1 MSFVNNLMDWLGGW
15 LGHLR
20 ADIGIDLGTAN
31 TLVYV
36 KGRGIVLREPS
47 VVAIDLGNDQVLAV
61 GEEAKNM
68 IGKTPSRVIAMRPLK
83 DGVIA
88 DWEKTEAMLRAFIT
102 KAKQDRGWM
111 QLPHRVV
118 IGIPSGITAVERK
131 AVKDAAIRTG
141 AEKQWLIDEPM
152 AAAIGCNLPIMEASG
167 NMIVDIGGGTTEVAV
182 ISLGG
187 VVVSN
192 SIRDAG
198 DALDRSII
206 DYARRR
212 FNLQIGER
220 TAERIKISIGAAHP
234 QSENLTTEMR
244 GMDQVTGLPKV
255 VEITTEDIREAMGE
269 KIDAILRCV
278 RYTLEECPP
287 ELAADIIDQGIVLAG
302 GGALLRDLDIL
313 IAKDTGIVTR
323 VADDPL
329 SAVVL
334 GTMKLLEDVDRY
346 KYMLG

>member
-1 MSFVNNLMDWLGGW
+1 MSAMDWISGW
-15 LGHLR
+15 FGHLS

-47 VVAIDLGNDQVLAV
+47 VVAIDITTDNVLAV
-61 GEEAKNM
+61 GEEAKSM
-68 IGKTPSRVIAMRPLK
+68 IGKTPSRVVAMRPLK

-88 DWEKTEAMLRAFIT
+88 DWEKTEAMLSAFIR
-102 KAKQDRGWM
+102 KSKQDRGWF

-131 AVKDAAIRTG
+131 AVRDAAIRTG
-141 AEKQWLIDEPM
+141 ARWEGLIDEPM
-152 AAAIGCNLPIMEASG
+152 AAAIGCAMPIEEAGG

-192 SIRDAG
+192 SIRVAG
-198 DALDRSII
+198 DELDRAII

-220 TAERIKISIGAAHP
+220 TAERIKITIGAAHP
-234 QSENLTTEMR
+234 QSENLNTEMR

-255 VEITTEDIREAMGE
+255 VEVTTEDIREAMSE
-269 KIDAILRCV
+269 KIDDILRCV

-302 GGALLRDLDIL
+302 GGALLRDIDIL
-313 IAKDTGIVTR
+313 ISRDTGIVTR
-323 VADDPL
+323 LASDPL

-334 GTMKLLEDVDRY
+334 GTVKVLEDLDRY
-346 KYMLG
+346 KYMLA

>member
-1 MSFVNNLMDWLGGW
+1 MAIWDWFSGW
-15 LGHLR
+15 LGHLS

-47 VVAIDLGNDQVLAV
+47 VVAIDLSTDLVLAV

-68 IGKTPSRVIAMRPLK
+68 IGKTPSRVVAMRPLK

-88 DWEKTEAMLRAFIT
+88 DWEKTEAMLSAFIH
-102 KAKQDRGWM
+102 KAKQDRGLF

-131 AVKDAAIRTG
+131 AVRDAAIRTG
-141 AEKQWLIDEPM
+141 ARWEGLIDEPM
-152 AAAIGCNLPIMEASG
+152 AAAIGCNLPIEEAGG

-192 SIRDAG
+192 SIRVAG
-198 DALDRSII
+198 DELDRSII

-220 TAERIKISIGAAHP
+220 TAERIKISIGAAHS
-234 QSENLTTEMR
+234 QSENLTAEMR

-255 VEITTEDIREAMGE
+255 VEVTTEDIRDAMSE
-269 KIDAILRCV
+269 KIDDILRCV

-313 IAKDTGIVTR
+313 IGRDTGIVTR
-323 VADDPL
+323 IADDPL

-334 GTMKLLEDVDRY
+334 GTMKVLEDLDRY
-346 KYMLG
+346 KYMLN

>member
-1 MSFVNNLMDWLGGW
+1 MGFLDWLSG
-15 LGHLR
+15 LYGHLR

-47 VVAIDLGNDQVLAV
+47 VVAIDMSTDDVLAV

-68 IGKTPSRVIAMRPLK
+68 IGKTPSRVVAMRPLK

-88 DWEKTEAMLRAFIT
+88 DWEKTEVMLRHFIA
-102 KAKQDRGWM
+102 KAKADRGFW

-131 AVKDAAIRTG
+131 AVRDAAIRTG
-141 AEKQWLIDEPM
+141 AHWEGLIDEPM
-152 AAAIGCNLPIMEASG
+152 AAAIGCNLPIEEAGG

-192 SIRDAG
+192 STRTAG
-198 DALDRSII
+198 DELDRAII

-234 QSENLTTEMR
+234 QSENLNTEMR

-255 VEITTEDIREAMGE
+255 VEVTTEDIREAMSE
-269 KIDAILRCV
+269 KIDEILRCV

-313 IAKDTGIVTR
+313 ISKDTGIVTR
-323 VADDPL
+323 VAEDPL

-334 GTMKLLEDVDRY
+334 GTMKVLEDLDRY
-346 KYMLG
+346 KYMLN

>member
-1 MSFVNNLMDWLGGW
+1 MGFYDWIFGMF
-15 LGHLR
+15 GHLS

-47 VVAIDLGNDQVLAV
+47 VVAIDLSTDQVLAV
-61 GEEAKNM
+61 GEEAKSM
-68 IGKTPSRVIAMRPLK
+68 IGKTPSRVIAMRPLR

-88 DWEKTEAMLRAFIT
+88 DWEKTEQMLRAFIE
-102 KAKQDRGWM
+102 KAKADFGM
-111 QLPHRVV
+111 FQLPHRVV

-131 AVKDAAIRTG
+131 AVRDAAIRTG
-141 AEKQWLIDEPM
+141 ARWEGLIDEPM
-152 AAAIGCNLPIMEASG
+152 AAAIGCNMPIDEPGG

-192 SIRDAG
+192 SIRTAG
-198 DALDRSII
+198 DALDKSII
-206 DYARRR
+206 VYARRR
-212 FNLQIGER
+212 FNMQIGER
-220 TAERIKISIGAAHP
+220 TAERIKISIGAAHA

-269 KIDAILRCV
+269 KIDEILRCV

-287 ELAADIIDQGIVLAG
+287 ELAADIIDKGIVLAG

-313 IAKDTGIVTR
+313 ISRDTGIVTK

-334 GTMKLLEDVDRY
+334 GTMKVLEDLDRF

>member
-1 MSFVNNLMDWLGGW
+1 MASILDWLTGW
-15 LGHLR
+15 LGHLS

-31 TLVYV
+31 TLVYI
-36 KGRGIVLREPS
+36 KGKGIVLREPS
-47 VVAIDLGNDQVLAV
+47 VVAIDISTDEVLAV
-61 GEEAKNM
+61 GDEAKNM
-68 IGKTPSRVIAMRPLK
+68 IGKTPSRVVAMRPLK

-88 DWEKTEAMLRAFIT
+88 DWEKTEKMLGEFIR
-102 KAKQDRGWM
+102 KAKHDRGWM

-131 AVKDAAIRTG
+131 AVRDAAIRTG
-141 AEKQWLIDEPM
+141 AKWEGLIEEPM
-152 AAAIGCNLPIMEASG
+152 AAAIGCNLPIEEAGG
-167 NMIVDIGGGTTEVAV
+167 NMVVDIGGGTTEVAV

-187 VVVSN
+187 IVVSK
-192 SIRDAG
+192 SIRIAG
-198 DALDRSII
+198 DELDRSII

-212 FNLQIGER
+212 FNLVIGER
-220 TAERIKISIGAAHP
+220 TAERIKITIGAAYP
-234 QSENLTTEMR
+234 QSENLSTEMR
-244 GMDQVTGLPKV
+244 GMDQVTGLPKL
-255 VEITTEDIREAMGE
+255 VEVTTEDIREAMQD
-269 KIDAILRCV
+269 KIDEILRCV

-313 IAKDTGIVTR
+313 ISRDTGIVTR

-334 GTMKLLEDVDRY
+334 GTVKVLEDLDRY
-346 KYMLG
+346 KHMLA

>member
-1 MSFVNNLMDWLGGW
+1 MGLIDWVMGW
-15 LGHLR
+15 FGSLR

-47 VVAIDLGNDQVLAV
+47 VVAIDISTDEVLAV

-68 IGKTPSRVIAMRPLK
+68 IGKTPSRVVAMRPLK

-88 DWEKTEAMLRAFIT
+88 DWEKTEAMLREFIK
-102 KAKQDRGWM
+102 KAKQDRGLF

-131 AVKDAAIRTG
+131 AVRDAAIRTG
-141 AEKQWLIDEPM
+141 AVSEGLIEEPM
-152 AAAIGCNLPIMEASG
+152 AAAIGCNLPIQEAGG

-187 VVVSN
+187 VVVSK
-192 SIRDAG
+192 SIRIAG
-198 DALDRSII
+198 DELDRSII

-212 FNLQIGER
+212 FNLIIGER
-220 TAERIKISIGAAHP
+220 TAERIKISIGAAYT
-234 QSENLTTEMR
+234 QSENLSSEMR

-255 VEITTEDIREAMGE
+255 VEVTTEDIREAMAE
-269 KIDAILRCV
+269 KIDEILRCV

-313 IAKDTGIVTR
+313 ISRDTGIVTR

-334 GTMKLLEDVDRY
+334 GTMKVLENFDDY
-346 KYMLG
+346 KHMLS

>member
-1 MSFVNNLMDWLGGW
+1 MGFLDLFSGLY
-15 LGHLR
+15 GHLA

-47 VVAIDLGNDQVLAV
+47 VVAIDLANDEVLAV

-88 DWEKTEAMLRAFIT
+88 DWEKTEVMLRQFIA
-102 KAKQDRGWM
+102 KAKADRGLF

-131 AVKDAAIRTG
+131 AVRDAAIRTG
-141 AEKQWLIDEPM
+141 ARWEGLIDEPM
-152 AAAIGCNLPIMEASG
+152 AAAIGCNLPIEEAGG

-192 SIRDAG
+192 SVRSAG
-198 DALDRSII
+198 DELDRSII
-206 DYARRR
+206 EYARRR

-220 TAERIKISIGAAHP
+220 TAERIKIDIGAAGHD
-234 QSENLTTEMR
+234 SENLHTEMR

-255 VEITTEDIREAMGE
+255 VEVTTEDIREAMSE
-269 KIDAILRCV
+269 KIDDILKTV
-278 RYTLEECPP
+278 RHTLEECPP

-302 GGALLRDLDIL
+302 GGALLRDLAIV
-313 IAKDTGIVTR
+313 IHSDTGIVTR
-323 VADDPL
+323 IADDPL
-329 SAVVL
+329 SAVVF
-334 GTMKLLEDVDRY
+334 GTMKVLEDLDRY
-346 KYMLG
+346 KYMLN

>member
-1 MSFVNNLMDWLGGW
+1 MGFYDWLFGMF
-15 LGHLR
+15 GHLS

-47 VVAIDLGNDQVLAV
+47 VVAIDLTTDEVLAV
-61 GEEAKNM
+61 GEEAKSM
-68 IGKTPSRVIAMRPLK
+68 IGKTPSRVIAMRPLR

-88 DWEKTEAMLRAFIT
+88 DWEKTEQMLRAFIE
-102 KAKQDRGWM
+102 KAKADFGM
-111 QLPHRVV
+111 FQLPHRVV

-131 AVKDAAIRTG
+131 AVRDAAIRTG
-141 AEKQWLIDEPM
+141 ARWEGLIDEPM
-152 AAAIGCNLPIMEASG
+152 AAAIGCNMPIDEPGG

-192 SIRDAG
+192 SIRTAG
-198 DALDRSII
+198 DALDKSII
-206 DYARRR
+206 VYARRR
-212 FNLQIGER
+212 FNMQIGER
-220 TAERIKISIGAAHP
+220 TAERIKISVGAAHS

-255 VEITTEDIREAMGE
+255 VEITTEDIREAMSE
-269 KIDAILRCV
+269 KIDEILRCV

-287 ELAADIIDQGIVLAG
+287 ELAADIIDKGIILAG

-313 IAKDTGIVTR
+313 ISRDTGIVTK

-334 GTMKLLEDVDRY
+334 GTMKVLEDLDRF

>member
-1 MSFVNNLMDWLGGW
+1 MGFYDWLFGMF
-15 LGHLR
+15 GHLS

-31 TLVYV
+31 TLVFV

-47 VVAIDLGNDQVLAV
+47 VVAIDLSTDEVLAV
-61 GEEAKNM
+61 GEEAKSM
-68 IGKTPSRVIAMRPLK
+68 IGKTPSRVIAMRPLR

-88 DWEKTEAMLRAFIT
+88 DWEKTEQMLRAFIE
-102 KAKQDRGWM
+102 KAKSDFGM
-111 QLPHRVV
+111 VQLPHRVV

-131 AVKDAAIRTG
+131 AVRDAAIRTG
-141 AEKQWLIDEPM
+141 ARWEGLIDEPM
-152 AAAIGCNLPIMEASG
+152 AAAIGCNMPIDEPGG

-192 SIRDAG
+192 SIRTAG
-198 DALDRSII
+198 DALDKSII
-206 DYARRR
+206 VYARRR
-212 FNLQIGER
+212 FNMQIGER
-220 TAERIKISIGAAHP
+220 TAERIKISIGAAHS

-269 KIDAILRCV
+269 RIDEILRCV

-287 ELAADIIDQGIVLAG
+287 ELAADIIDKGIVLAG

-313 IAKDTGIVTR
+313 ISRDTGIVTK

-334 GTMKLLEDVDRY
+334 GTMKVLEDLDRF

>member
-1 MSFVNNLMDWLGGW
+1 MGFTEWISGW
-15 LGHLR
+15 LGSLR

-47 VVAIDLGNDQVLAV
+47 VVAIDLTTDEVLAV

-68 IGKTPSRVIAMRPLK
+68 IGKTPSRVVAMRPLK
-83 DGVIA
+83 
-88 DWEKTEAMLRAFIT
+88 EKTEAMLREFIK
-102 KAKQDRGWM
+102 KAKQDRGIF

-131 AVKDAAIRTG
+131 AVRDAAIRTG
-141 AEKQWLIDEPM
+141 AVSEGLIEEPM
-152 AAAIGCNLPIMEASG
+152 AAAIGCNLPIQEASG

-187 VVVSN
+187 VVVSQ
-192 SIRDAG
+192 SIRVAG
-198 DALDRSII
+198 DELDRSII
-206 DYARRR
+206 EYARRR
-212 FNLQIGER
+212 FNLIIGER
-220 TAERIKISIGAAHP
+220 TAERIKITIGAAYS
-234 QSENLTTEMR
+234 QSENLTAEMR

-255 VEITTEDIREAMGE
+255 VEVTTEDIREAMQE

-302 GGALLRDLDIL
+302 GGALLRDIDIL
-313 IAKDTGIVTR
+313 ISRDTGIVTR

-334 GTMKLLEDVDRY
+334 GTMKVLENFDQY
-346 KYMLG
+346 KNILS

>member
-1 MSFVNNLMDWLGGW
+1 MSFREWFSGFLGSFS
-15 LGHLR
+15 

-47 VVAIDLGNDQVLAV
+47 VVAIDLTTDQVLAV

-68 IGKTPSRVIAMRPLK
+68 IGKTPSRVVAMRPLK

-88 DWEKTEAMLRAFIT
+88 DWEKTEQMLREFIRR
-102 KAKQDRGWM
+102 AKQDRGLL
-111 QLPHRVV
+111 QFGHRVV

-141 AEKQWLIDEPM
+141 AWWEGLIDEPM
-152 AAAIGCNLPIMEASG
+152 AAAIGCNLPIEEAGG

-192 SIRDAG
+192 SLRVAG
-198 DALDRSII
+198 DELDRSII

-234 QSENLTTEMR
+234 QSENLSAEMR

-255 VEITTEDIREAMGE
+255 VEVTTEDIREAMGE
-269 KIDAILRCV
+269 KIDEILRCV

-313 IAKDTGIVTR
+313 IARDTGIVTR

-334 GTMKLLEDVDRY
+334 GTMKVLEDLDRY
-346 KYMLG
+346 KYMLA

>member
-1 MSFVNNLMDWLGGW
+1 MP
-15 LGHLR
+15 LR
-20 ADIGIDLGTAN
+20 EWISGLWGSLSADIGIDLGTAN

-47 VVAIDLGNDQVLAV
+47 VVAIDLTTDLVLAV

-68 IGKTPSRVIAMRPLK
+68 IGKTPSRVVAMRPLK

-88 DWEKTEAMLRAFIT
+88 DWEKTEQMLKEFIRR
-102 KAKQDRGWM
+102 AKQDRGWL

-131 AVKDAAIRTG
+131 AVKDAAQRTG
-141 AEKQWLIDEPM
+141 AGWEGLIDEPM
-152 AAAIGCNLPIMEASG
+152 AAAIGCNLPIEEAGG

-192 SIRDAG
+192 SIRIAG
-198 DALDRSII
+198 DELDRSII

-220 TAERIKISIGAAHP
+220 TAERIKITIGAAHP
-234 QSENLTTEMR
+234 QSENLTAEMR
-244 GMDQVTGLPKV
+244 GMDQVTCLPKV
-255 VEITTEDIREAMGE
+255 VEVTTEDIREAMGE
-269 KIDAILRCV
+269 KIDQILRCV

-302 GGALLRDLDIL
+302 GGALLRDIDIL
-313 IAKDTGIVTR
+313 IGKDTGIVTR

-334 GTMKLLEDVDRY
+334 GTVKVLEDLDRY

>member
-1 MSFVNNLMDWLGGW
+1 MGFYDWLFGMF
-15 LGHLR
+15 GHLS

-31 TLVYV
+31 TLVFV

-47 VVAIDLGNDQVLAV
+47 VVAIDLSTDEVLAV
-61 GEEAKNM
+61 GEEAKSM
-68 IGKTPSRVIAMRPLK
+68 IGKTPSRVIAMRPLR

-88 DWEKTEAMLRAFIT
+88 DWEKTEQMLRAFIE
-102 KAKQDRGWM
+102 KAKADFGM
-111 QLPHRVV
+111 VQLPHRVV

-131 AVKDAAIRTG
+131 AVRDAAIRTG
-141 AEKQWLIDEPM
+141 ARWEGLIDEPM
-152 AAAIGCNLPIMEASG
+152 AAAIGCNMPIDEPGG

-192 SIRDAG
+192 SIRTAG
-198 DALDRSII
+198 DALDKSII
-206 DYARRR
+206 VYARRR
-212 FNLQIGER
+212 FNMQIGER
-220 TAERIKISIGAAHP
+220 TAERIKISIGAAHS

-269 KIDAILRCV
+269 RIDEILRCV

-287 ELAADIIDQGIVLAG
+287 ELAADIIDKGIVLAG

-313 IAKDTGIVTR
+313 ISRDTGIVTK

-334 GTMKLLEDVDRY
+334 GTMKVLEDLDRF

>member
-1 MSFVNNLMDWLGGW
+1 MSFLDWFSGLY
-15 LGHLR
+15 GHLS

-47 VVAIDLGNDQVLAV
+47 VVAIDITTDEVLSV

-68 IGKTPSRVIAMRPLK
+68 IGKTPSRVIAMRPLR

-88 DWEKTEAMLRAFIT
+88 DWEKTEVLLRHFIK
-102 KAKQDRGWM
+102 KAKSDRGIW

-131 AVKDAAIRTG
+131 AVRDAAVRTG
-141 AEKQWLIDEPM
+141 ARWEGLIDEPM
-152 AAAIGCNLPIMEASG
+152 AAAIGCNLPIEEAGG

-192 SIRDAG
+192 SIRTAG
-198 DALDRSII
+198 DEFDRSII

-212 FNLQIGER
+212 FNLVIGER
-220 TAERIKISIGAAHP
+220 TAERIKITIGAAHP
-234 QSENLTTEMR
+234 QSENLSTEMR

-255 VEITTEDIREAMGE
+255 VEVTTEDIREAMSE
-269 KIDAILRCV
+269 KIDEVLRCV

-313 IAKDTGIVTR
+313 ISKDTGIVTR

-334 GTMKLLEDVDRY
+334 GTVKVLEDLDRH
-346 KYMLG
+346 KYMLN

>member
-1 MSFVNNLMDWLGGW
+1 MGLLDWVMGW
-15 LGHLR
+15 FGSLR

-47 VVAIDLGNDQVLAV
+47 VVAIDISTDEVLAV

-68 IGKTPSRVIAMRPLK
+68 IGKTPSRVVAMRPLK

-88 DWEKTEAMLRAFIT
+88 DWEKTEAMLREFIK
-102 KAKQDRGWM
+102 KAKHDRGM
-111 QLPHRVV
+111 FQLPHRVV

-131 AVKDAAIRTG
+131 AVRDAAIRTG
-141 AEKQWLIDEPM
+141 AQSEGLIEEPM
-152 AAAIGCNLPIMEASG
+152 AAAIGCDLPIQEAGG

-187 VVVSN
+187 VVVSK
-192 SIRDAG
+192 SIRIAG
-198 DALDRSII
+198 DELDRSII

-212 FNLQIGER
+212 FNLIIGER
-220 TAERIKISIGAAHP
+220 TAERIKIGIGAAYT
-234 QSENLTTEMR
+234 QSENLSSEMR

-255 VEITTEDIREAMGE
+255 VEVTTEDIREAMAE
-269 KIDAILRCV
+269 KIDEILRCV

-313 IAKDTGIVTR
+313 ISRDTGIVTR

-334 GTMKLLEDVDRY
+334 GTMKVLENFDDY
-346 KYMLG
+346 KHMLS

>member
-1 MSFVNNLMDWLGGW
+1 MAIWDLFSGW
-15 LGHLR
+15 FGHLS

-47 VVAIDLGNDQVLAV
+47 VVAIDLTSDQVLAV

-68 IGKTPSRVIAMRPLK
+68 IGKTPSRVVAMRPLK

-88 DWEKTEAMLRAFIT
+88 DWEKTEAMLSAFIH
-102 KAKQDRGWM
+102 KAKQDRGFV

-131 AVKDAAIRTG
+131 AVRDAAIRTG
-141 AEKQWLIDEPM
+141 ARWEGLIDEPM
-152 AAAIGCNLPIMEASG
+152 AAAIGCNLPIEEAGG

-192 SIRDAG
+192 SIRVAG
-198 DALDRSII
+198 DELDRSII

-234 QSENLTTEMR
+234 QSENLTAEMR

-255 VEITTEDIREAMGE
+255 VEVTTEDIRDAMSE
-269 KIDAILRCV
+269 KIDDILRCV

-313 IAKDTGIVTR
+313 IGRDTGIVTR
-323 VADDPL
+323 IADDPL

-334 GTMKLLEDVDRY
+334 GTMKVLEDLDRY
-346 KYMLG
+346 KYMLN

>member
-1 MSFVNNLMDWLGGW
+1 MSFVDWISGW
-15 LGHLR
+15 FGHLS

-47 VVAIDLGNDQVLAV
+47 VVAIDLTTDQVLAV

-68 IGKTPSRVIAMRPLK
+68 IGKTPSRIVAMRPLK
-83 DGVIA
+83 QGVIA
-88 DWEKTEAMLRAFIT
+88 DWEKTEVMLRAFII
-102 KAKQDRGWM
+102 KAKQDRGM
-111 QLPHRVV
+111 FQLPHRVV

-131 AVKDAAIRTG
+131 AVRDAAIRTG
-141 AEKQWLIDEPM
+141 ARWEGLIDEPM
-152 AAAIGCNLPIMEASG
+152 AAAIGCNLPVEEAGG

-192 SIRDAG
+192 SIRIAG
-198 DALDRSII
+198 DELDRSII

-220 TAERIKISIGAAHP
+220 TAERIKIEIGAATP
-234 QSENLTTEMR
+234 QSENLSTDMR
-244 GMDQVTGLPKV
+244 GLDQVTGLPKV
-255 VEITTEDIREAMGE
+255 VETTTEDIREAMSE

-313 IAKDTGIVTR
+313 ISRDTGIVSR
-323 VADDPL
+323 IAEDPL

-334 GTMKLLEDVDRY
+334 GTMKVLEDINRF
-346 KYMLG
+346 KYMLT

>member
-1 MSFVNNLMDWLGGW
+1 MSLFDWISGW
-15 LGHLR
+15 LGHLS

-47 VVAIDLGNDQVLAV
+47 VVAIDLSTDEVLAV

-68 IGKTPSRVIAMRPLK
+68 IGKTPSRVVAMRPLK

-88 DWEKTEAMLRAFIT
+88 DWEKTEAMLSAFIR
-102 KAKQDRGWM
+102 KAKQDRGWF

-131 AVKDAAIRTG
+131 AVRDAAIRTG
-141 AEKQWLIDEPM
+141 ARWEGLIDEPM
-152 AAAIGCNLPIMEASG
+152 AAAIGCNMPIEEAGG

-192 SIRDAG
+192 SIRTAG
-198 DALDRSII
+198 DELDRSII

-220 TAERIKISIGAAHP
+220 TAERIKINIGAAHA
-234 QSENLTTEMR
+234 QSENLSAEMR

-255 VEITTEDIREAMGE
+255 VEITTEDIREAMSD
-269 KIDAILRCV
+269 KIDEILRCV

-287 ELAADIIDQGIVLAG
+287 ELAADIIEQGIVLAG
-302 GGALLRDLDIL
+302 GGALVRDLDIL
-313 IAKDTGIVTR
+313 ISRDTGIVTR
-323 VADDPL
+323 IADDPL

-334 GTMKLLEDVDRY
+334 GTMKVLEDLDRY
-346 KYMLG
+346 KYMLN

>member
-1 MSFVNNLMDWLGGW
+1 MGFLDWFSGLF
-15 LGHLR
+15 GHLS

-47 VVAIDLGNDQVLAV
+47 VVAIDMTTDEVLAV

-88 DWEKTEAMLRAFIT
+88 DWEKTEVLLRHFIK
-102 KAKQDRGWM
+102 KAKADRGVW

-131 AVKDAAIRTG
+131 AVRDAAVRTG
-141 AEKQWLIDEPM
+141 ARWEGLIDEPM
-152 AAAIGCNLPIMEASG
+152 AAAIGCNLPIEEAGG

-192 SIRDAG
+192 SIRTAG
-198 DALDRSII
+198 DEFDRSII

-212 FNLQIGER
+212 FNLVIGER
-220 TAERIKISIGAAHP
+220 TSERIKITIGAAHP
-234 QSENLTTEMR
+234 QSENLSTEMR

-255 VEITTEDIREAMGE
+255 VEVTTEDIREAMSE
-269 KIDAILRCV
+269 KIDEVLRCV

-313 IAKDTGIVTR
+313 ISKDTGIVTR
-323 VADDPL
+323 IADDPL

-334 GTMKLLEDVDRY
+334 GTVKVLEDLDRH
-346 KYMLG
+346 KYMLN

>member
-1 MSFVNNLMDWLGGW
+1 MALFDWIAGW
-15 LGHLR
+15 FGHLR
-20 ADIGIDLGTAN
+20 PDIGIDLGTAN

-47 VVAIDLGNDQVLAV
+47 VVAIDITTDQVLAV

-68 IGKTPSRVIAMRPLK
+68 IGKTPSRVVAMRPLK

-88 DWEKTEAMLRAFIT
+88 DWEKTEAMLREFIRR
-102 KAKQDRGWM
+102 AKQDRGIW

-131 AVKDAAIRTG
+131 AVRDAAIRTNAWQEG
-141 AEKQWLIDEPM
+141 LIEEPM
-152 AAAIGCNLPIMEASG
+152 AAAIGCNLPIEEASG

-187 VVVSN
+187 VVVSS
-192 SIRDAG
+192 SIRIAG
-198 DALDRSII
+198 DELDRSII
-206 DYARRR
+206 EYARRR

-220 TAERIKISIGAAHP
+220 TAERIKINIGAATP
-234 QSENLTTEMR
+234 QSENLTDEMR

-255 VEITTEDIREAMGE
+255 VEITTEDIREAMSE

-313 IAKDTGIVTR
+313 INRDTGIVTR

-334 GTMKLLEDVDRY
+334 GTVKVLEDFDRY
-346 KYMLG
+346 KHMLT